1 MSDSSQGPGWWQNA
15 DGKWY
20 PPRSE
25 ANPPGEPTPGGPV
38 YDVVS
43 RAGVLV
49 DRIQLPS
56 GYTLVGFGAGKVV
69 FLSMRDAKGLHLA
82 RVRLR

>member
-1 MSDSSQGPGWWQNA
+1 MA
-15 DGKWY
+15 
-20 PPRSE
+20 
-25 ANPPGEPTPGGPV
+25 PTPGGPA

-43 RAGVLV
+43 RTGELV

-56 GYTLVGFGAGKVV
+56 GYTLVGFGTGKVV
-69 FLSMRDAKGLHLA
+69 FLTMRDAKGLHLA